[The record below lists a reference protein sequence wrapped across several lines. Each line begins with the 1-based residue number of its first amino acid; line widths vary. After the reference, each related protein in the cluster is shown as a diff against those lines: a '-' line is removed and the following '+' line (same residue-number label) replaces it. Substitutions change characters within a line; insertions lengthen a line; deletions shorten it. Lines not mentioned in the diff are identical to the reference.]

1 MRKLLALALVVA
13 GLLATAGV
21 AAAAKWPTEYALPAG
36 SQPEGIAAG
45 KGREFFVGSIANGG
59 VYRFDAKTGER
70 TDAVPGGQGRV
81 AIGIEFDRRTDRL
94 FVAGGPTGKAFVY
107 DARTGELLSEFQL
120 TAANAPGGT
129 FINDV
134 VVTKRGA
141 YFTDSRQPTIYFV
154 DRELTA
160 ATPIPLQGFTFVPNQ
175 FNLNGI
181 EASPNGK
188 WLLAVQSVTGTLW
201 RIDAA
206 TGQATTVDLG
216 GYTLTNGDGLLF
228 LSAKKLVAV
237 QNQLDKAVVLKLS
250 RRYTRGRVTRTY
262 THERFE
268 VPTTVAKVGSSLFFV
283 NARFMRVP
291 DPTTAEYWVTRLKR

>member
-1 MRKLLALALVVA
+1 MRTLLALALMVA
-13 GLLATAGV
+13 GLSVTATT
-21 AAAAKWPTEYALPAG
+21 AAAAKWPAEYELPAG
-36 SQPEGIAAG
+36 SQPEGITAG
-45 KGREFFVGSIANGG
+45 KGREFFVGSIATGG

-81 AIGIEFDRRTDRL
+81 AIGIEYDRRTDRL

-107 DARTGELLSEFQL
+107 DARTGDLLSEFQL
-120 TAANAPGGT
+120 TATNAPGGT

-154 DRELTA
+154 DDELTS
-160 ATPIPLQGFTFVPNQ
+160 ATPIPLQGFTLVPG

-188 WLLAVQSVTGTLW
+188 WLLAVQSMTGTLW

-250 RRYTRGRVTRTY
+250 ESYTRGRVTRTY
-262 THERFE
+262 THERFD

-283 NARFMRVP
+283 NARFGRVP
-291 DPTTAEYWVTRLKR
+291 DPATAEYWVTRLKR

>member
-1 MRKLLALALVVA
+1 MRTLLALALMVA
-13 GLLATAGV
+13 GLSATATT
-21 AAAAKWPTEYALPAG
+21 AAAAKWPAEYELPAG

-45 KGREFFVGSIANGG
+45 KGREFFVGSIATGG

-81 AIGIEFDRRTDRL
+81 AIGIEYDRTTDRL

-107 DARTGELLSEFQL
+107 DAGTGKLLSEFEL
-120 TAANAPGGT
+120 TAPNATGGT

-134 VVTKRGA
+134 VVTKQGA
-141 YFTDSRQPTIYFV
+141 YFTDSRQPTIYLV
-154 DRELTA
+154 DDELTS
-160 ATPIPLQGFTFVPNQ
+160 ATPIPLQGFTLVPG

-188 WLLAVQSVTGTLW
+188 WLLAVQSMTGTLW

-250 RRYTRGRVTRTY
+250 RSYTRGRVTRTY
-262 THERFE
+262 THERFD

-283 NARFMRVP
+283 NARFGRVP